1 LVARRSSRREP
12 LTPQVSSGR
21 YGIKKCCDRLADAVT
36 KQKNAVTRSPF
47 SRGVVRPREI
57 PRDIWERIR
66 CIAYE
71 LHLTIPDTLDLLADL
86 YQDVRAGSLLMLSG
100 V

>member
-1 LVARRSSRREP
+1 MVARRSSRREP

-21 YGIKKCCDRLADAVT
+21 HGIKKCCDRLADAVT
-36 KQKNAVTRSPF
+36 KQKNAVTRPPF
-47 SRGVVRPREI
+47 SRVSIEREI

-66 CIAYE
+66 GIAYE
-71 LHLTIPDTLDLLADL
+71 PHLTIPDTLDLLADL

>member
-1 LVARRSSRREP
+1 
-12 LTPQVSSGR
+12 VS
-21 YGIKKCCDRLADAVT
+21 IE
-36 KQKNAVTRSPF
+36 
-47 SRGVVRPREI
+47 REI

-66 CIAYE
+66 GIAYE
-71 LHLTIPDTLDLLADL
+71 PHLTIPDTLDLLADL